1 MTEVSLEFNILSRDL
16 NVFAPYFLE
25 ASAGTGKTFA
35 IEHFVARL
43 LIEGDSPLSI
53 DQILVVTFTRAAARE
68 LKKRIRENLCR
79 CKEHLLQGTGPDY
92 IQAICEK
99 GGQNDALQKLEAA
112 LIQFDT
118 AQIYTLH
125 GFCHRALTEFA
136 FEAGLGFEVPDP
148 EDKQHRATLAL
159 WIKRQLKRSL
169 ASSDYSPYQ
178 MKLLINKYG
187 RDHRKMIAALID
199 LVGSSKQMAGSPTF
213 NELFEAFLSGV
224 KNFPPIEKSKFKADV
239 EALRAIY
246 KKIDEKEIA
255 PQLELLG
262 GVLESKQCTYRQ
274 FEQLLKGKFFLEQM
288 GPEYR
293 KVRAKELA
301 TPLHY
306 PQIIDRLRQMVLPI
320 IDQAKDSS
328 AILLRLGRDL
338 KEKARAHLESIEKFS
353 PDELLI
359 RMQRAAQLP
368 HFADKVRKRYRA
380 AIIDEFQDTDP
391 IQWDIFQR
399 LFLPLE
405 SICLVGDPK
414 QSIYAFRNADV
425 YTYLEA
431 AKAMGTSSK
440 RHLATNY
447 RSTEPLVE
455 ALNLLFSKAQGHWM
469 ALPRSGESLEVK
481 PVLAGAAIAFEENE
495 APLQFFIAV
504 GKKGREK
511 KFPTSQMLENKILP
525 FLAAEIFSLH
535 REKNVEYHDIAILI
549 KDRYM
554 AKEVVDYLNVRG
566 IPAASKQGALI
577 TESIAYF
584 AFKEILAAV
593 CFPNDLSKVKTAL
606 GGPLIGWSESQ
617 LSRGPHN
624 PELLQAK
631 AQMNSLRNILL
642 EKGFG
647 AFFHTLQDQVLG
659 HVDQSLYLDLRKL
672 AELCIEE
679 AMARDVQGAGFL
691 DFLTE
696 LGIEA
701 HREDPRLK
709 NAAQEEKGS
718 VAVMTIHVSKGLE
731 FDTVFALG
739 TAARHKPSELIAVDQ
754 EMRPYCPED
763 PDCRRSLEEQDA
775 EKMRQLYVA
784 LTRAKRRLYLP
795 LLIDEEQKPI
805 QEGEAA
811 PMELFFAKL
820 SQSFDMN
827 SAKAILTSLAPRIE
841 YRVLEEM
848 PDVSYVKE
856 EEEFELKRPE
866 PLTLPRFDEQ
876 LFSFSSLAKKES
888 HFEAAPPSESLPSP
902 HNMPLGSETG
912 HLLHQLF
919 EKIFKKRL
927 HHPLNERGISE
938 LISDEMA
945 FTPLESW
952 HDVLFP
958 WTIELLKK
966 KLAGFALAELPGA
979 QIQQEMEFYFP
990 VSRGMMKGFCDLLFE
1005 FDGKYYLLDWKSN
1018 YLGPSDEDYTQEK
1031 MAEAMRAHDYFL
1043 QASIYAAALKRF
1055 VKLFDI
1061 RPFSECFG
1069 GAIYYFVRGKA
1080 FYHFIPEPY
1089 EHK

>member
-1 MTEVSLEFNILSRDL
+1 LEFNILNRDL

-43 LIEGDSPLSI
+43 LIEGDSPLTI

-68 LKKRIRENLCR
+68 LKKRIRDKLCR
-79 CKEHLLQGTGPDY
+79 CKEHLLQGGGPDY
-92 IQAICEK
+92 LQAICEK
-99 GGQNDALQKLEAA
+99 GGQNEVLQKLEAA

-148 EDKQHRATLAL
+148 DEKQHRAALAE

-187 RDHRKMIAALID
+187 RDHRKMIAALMD
-199 LVGSSKQMAGSPTF
+199 LVGGSKQMDGAPTF
-213 NELFEAFLSGV
+213 NELYESFLSGV
-224 KNFPPIEKSKFKADV
+224 RSFPPIEKSKFKADV

-246 KKIDEKEIA
+246 RKIDEKEMG

-262 GVLESKQCTYRQ
+262 DVLESKECTYRE
-274 FEQLLKGKFFLEQM
+274 FEQLLKGKFFLEKM
-288 GPEYR
+288 SPEHR

-301 TPLHY
+301 AAMHY
-306 PQIIDRLRQMVLPI
+306 PGIIDRLREVALPFI
-320 IDQAKDSS
+320 EKAKDPS

-353 PDELLI
+353 PDELLS

-368 HFADKVRKRYRA
+368 HFAERVRKRYRA

-391 IQWDIFQR
+391 IQWDIFQK
-399 LFLPLE
+399 LFLSLP

-414 QSIYAFRNADV
+414 QSIYAFRSADV

-431 AKAMGTSSK
+431 AKAMGPDAK

-447 RSTEPLVE
+447 RSTAPLVE
-455 ALNLLFSKAQGHWM
+455 ALNLLFSKADGHWM
-469 ALPRSGESLEVK
+469 ALPRSGKALEVK
-481 PVLAGAAIAFEENE
+481 PVHAGSADSYQESE
-495 APLQFFIAV
+495 APLQFFITV

-535 REKNVEYHDIAILI
+535 REKNVEYHDIAVLI

-554 AKEVVDYLNVRG
+554 AKEVVDYLKSHG
-566 IPAASKQGALI
+566 IPAASKQGSLI

-584 AFKEILAAV
+584 ALKEMLAAV

-606 GGPLIGWSESQ
+606 GGPLIGWDQRQ
-617 LSRGPHN
+617 LEKGWDDPD
-624 PELLQAK
+624 LLQAK
-631 AQMNSLRNILL
+631 AQMHSLRNTLL

-647 AFFHTLQDQVLG
+647 SFFQRLQGEMLG
-659 HVDQSLYLDLRKL
+659 RVDQSLYLDLRKL

-679 AMARDVQGAGFL
+679 AMARDVQGARFL

-696 LGIEA
+696 LGIES

-709 NAAQEEKGS
+709 TAAQDEKGS
-718 VAVMTIHVSKGLE
+718 VAVMTVHVSKGLE

-739 TAARHKPSELIAVDQ
+739 TAARHKLSELIAVDQ
-754 EMRPYCPED
+754 EMRPYEPED
-763 PDCRRSLEEQDA
+763 PDCRRSIEEQDA

-784 LTRAKRRLYLP
+784 LTRAKRRLYIALC
-795 LLIDEEQKPI
+795 IDEEQKPI
-805 QEGEAA
+805 QEGEAS
-811 PMELFFAKL
+811 PMELFFARL
-820 SQSFDMN
+820 RASDLN
-827 SAKAILTSLAPRIE
+827 GAKAVLTSLSPRIE

-848 PDVSYVKE
+848 PDVSYEKGEEGLEVKPPIPVE
-856 EEEFELKRPE
+856 
-866 PLTLPRFDEQ
+866 LPRFDEQ

-888 HFEAAPPSESLPSP
+888 HFEAAAPLDSLSIPSP

-927 HHPLNERGISE
+927 HHPLNEKAISE
-938 LISDEMA
+938 LISEEMA
-945 FTPLESW
+945 LTPLESW
-952 HDVLFP
+952 HDVLLP

-966 KLAGFALAELPGA
+966 ELAGFALADLPGA

-1018 YLGPSDEDYTQEK
+1018 YLGPADAHYTQEK
-1031 MAEAMRAHDYFL
+1031 MAEAMHAHDYFL
-1043 QASIYAAALKRF
+1043 QASIYAAALQRF

-1069 GAIYYFVRGKA
+1069 GAIYYFIRGKA